1 MCCDH
6 LEFDGRL
13 AFSDREGSPTLLP
26 PKTHESM
33 LQAARHGG
41 RACRSLSLTATL
53 QMLGNLWLSNAIRG
67 VDAGLPELFLQHHI
81 TIKVGHRPG
90 RNEPRANKRRPKILQ
105 LLTKPRHEAK
115 AELESVA

>member
-1 MCCDH
+1 M
-6 LEFDGRL
+6 R
-13 AFSDREGSPTLLP
+13 
-26 PKTHESM
+26 
-33 LQAARHGG
+33 
-41 RACRSLSLTATL
+41 
-53 QMLGNLWLSNAIRG
+53 
-67 VDAGLPELFLQHHI
+67 ELFFEHQI